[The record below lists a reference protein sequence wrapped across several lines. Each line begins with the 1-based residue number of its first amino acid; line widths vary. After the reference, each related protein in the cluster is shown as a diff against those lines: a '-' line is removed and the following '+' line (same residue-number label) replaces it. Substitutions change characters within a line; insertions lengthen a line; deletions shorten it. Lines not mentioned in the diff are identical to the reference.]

1 MKVLLIKS
9 GEIGQGPCRP
19 HRQRHSLLGT
29 LRWGHQQEQKAAPE
43 PRGRALEAWGGAC
56 GPGSL
61 WRPGRALPLWAPRSS
76 QPVSKSVGLGGFPRH
91 LAWLQGPVTLHT
103 WASVFPSIEWEDPT
117 RSADKQMRQEV
128 RTGRVLRGEPWERKF
143 SDWLHPAPRP
153 GTLHCDCLL
162 GCCPAPLK
170 QGQCGHHRGFWGPGL
185 G

>member
-76 QPVSKSVGLGGFPRH
+76 QLVSKSVGLGGFPRH
-91 LAWLQGPVTLHT
+91 LAWLCTPGPQSFLPSSGKTPPARWTSRQDRKSELGGCCVGNRGRGSLVTGCT
-103 WASVFPSIEWEDPT
+103 QP
-117 RSADKQMRQEV
+117 
-128 RTGRVLRGEPWERKF
+128 
-143 SDWLHPAPRP
+143 PAPGP
-153 GTLHCDCLL
+153 CIVI
-162 GCCPAPLK
+162 A
-170 QGQCGHHRGFWGPGL
+170 FWGAVL
-185 G
+185 HL